1 MVKRLGRAGFTA
13 FLTAA
18 GLLALTACNG
28 GPATTPAR
36 DHSASND
43 TRVAKAAYA
52 TDHGARGADAYAND
66 RPDPRAQPIPLVAGK
81 PMWAANRQHT
91 AEENAQYH
99 FERDGADFGA
109 KSVDD
114 YVAKAHAFVAKP
126 PKDVL
131 TLTRSNGDQLMYD
144 AHGNVFAVVTKDGA
158 PRTMFKPRDGAA
170 YWDQQKEREASR
182 ADGSYRSYRAD
193 RGDSSDRNSDHRY
206 SRRASRASSQDDA
219 G

>member
-1 MVKRLGRAGFTA
+1 MVKGKGRADWSA
-13 FLTAA
+13 LAA
-18 GLLALTACNG
+18 SCALLVLAACDG
-28 GPATTPAR
+28 GPASTPAR

-43 TRVAKAAYA
+43 GRTMSVASNSAARPAAAGSY
-52 TDHGARGADAYAND
+52 RND
-66 RPDPRAQPIPLVAGK
+66 PNDPRNKPIPLVSGK

-114 YVAKAHAFVAKP
+114 YVAKAHAFIDKP

-131 TLTRSNGDQLMYD
+131 TLTRSNGDRLLYD
-144 AHGNVFAVVTKDGA
+144 PSGNVFVVSNREGA
-158 PRTMFKPRDGAA
+158 PRTMFKPRDGQA
-170 YWDQQKEREASR
+170 YWDQQKEREAQ
-182 ADGSYRSYRAD
+182 RAD
-193 RGDSSDRNSDHRY
+193 RSDGSSYHRY
-206 SRRASRASSQDDA
+206 SRRSSRGGSEDDQ

>member
-1 MVKRLGRAGFTA
+1 MGGQPPALGGGKRQ
-13 FLTAA
+13 
-18 GLLALTACNG
+18 C
-28 GPATTPAR
+28 
-36 DHSASND
+36 
-43 TRVAKAAYA
+43 
-52 TDHGARGADAYAND
+52 
-66 RPDPRAQPIPLVAGK
+66 
-81 PMWAANRQHT
+81 
-91 AEENAQYH
+91 H

-109 KSVDD
+109 KSVVD

-131 TLTRSNGDQLMYD
+131 TLTRSNGDQLIYD

-182 ADGSYRSYRAD
+182 SEGSGRSCRADRADGSDNGGAHRYSPHA
-193 RGDSSDRNSDHRY
+193 SRNSDG
-206 SRRASRASSQDDA
+206 DDQ